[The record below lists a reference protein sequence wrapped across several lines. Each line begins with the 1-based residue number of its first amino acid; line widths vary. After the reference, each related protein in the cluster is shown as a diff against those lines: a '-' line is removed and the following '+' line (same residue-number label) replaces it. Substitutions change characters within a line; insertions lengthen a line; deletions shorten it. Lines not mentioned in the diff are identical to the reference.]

1 MSPRLV
7 LVSGA
12 GGAGRSTLAAAT
24 AALAAESG
32 ERVLLVAADDPHR
45 SVDGLLGH
53 RLGPEPLR
61 IAFEPGLFA
70 LRLDEQAAFRAAGVR
85 LLERA
90 KGLFDL
96 LGVEPLEPEELTALP
111 GASHLALLDLLRT
124 YGRGRERAE
133 GAERGASFG
142 AFDLVVVD
150 APPVAQLVAA
160 LALPEQLDA
169 YLARLLPDERQ
180 AARALR
186 PVLAG
191 LAGVPM
197 PSQWLFE
204 ARAWASAELADI
216 RAVLR
221 APSTSIRLVTAPPAG
236 PRARAE
242 LLRARAGLALHQLP
256 LESLLVN
263 RVPVDGKPTDG
274 SPTGTDSAGLDLLR
288 AAWDVPVHAVP
299 DLGRE
304 PERVDLGELAEP
316 SALVTWTDTPA
327 REAVEW
333 RVEDRLD
340 TPDRVLVWH
349 IPLPGTERGDLELV
363 RRGDEL
369 ALGVGC
375 YRRSVPLPSALRRCT
390 VAGAALRDGV
400 LTVRFAPDPSLWP
413 ASLG

>member
-1 MSPRLV
+1 MAPRLV

-61 IAFEPGLFA
+61 IVFEPGLFA
-70 LRLDEQAAFRAAGVR
+70 LRLDEQTAFRAAGVR

-111 GASHLALLDLLRT
+111 GASHLALLDLLRS
-124 YGRGRERAE
+124 YGR
-133 GAERGASFG
+133 SDS
-142 AFDLVVVD
+142 FDLVVVD

-221 APSTSIRLVTAPPAG
+221 APGTGIRLVTAPPAG

-263 RVPVDGKPTDG
+263 RVPVDRTSVDRPSVDR
-274 SPTGTDSAGLDLLR
+274 DSGELDLLR
-288 AAWDVPVHAVP
+288 AAWDVPVHSVP

-316 SALVTWTDTPA
+316 AALVTWTDTPA
-327 REAVEW
+327 RAAADW
-333 RVEDRLD
+333 RVEDRLG
-340 TPDRVLVWH
+340 TPERVLVWH
-349 IPLPGTERGDLELV
+349 IPLPGGERGDLELV

-369 ALGVGC
+369 TLGVGC
-375 YRRSVPLPSALRRCT
+375 YRRAVLLPSALRRCT